1 MNATSGQLAGSSG
14 ADGVSLR
21 PLTSEGVRRIERWF
35 DDPEVRRRLG
45 VRSWIH
51 RELRLISERP
61 GTTFRGMA
69 VLRSYGWVVLDA
81 TSVPV
86 AFIGGD
92 VYDRWVC
99 YHGEGPNGPLLSD
112 EDHRRAMGM
121 GYVVDPGRWGHGFGR
136 AAIRTVIGHSE
147 VRDVETFFCGVEVD
161 NEASKRCA
169 LAAGFHLLDP
179 QPDFEG
185 MLYLR
190 HERDTPSSS

>member
-1 MNATSGQLAGSSG
+1 VSTTSARLARSSEG
-14 ADGVSLR
+14 EGVLLR

-45 VRSWIH
+45 ARSWIH
-51 RELRLISERP
+51 RELRLIAERP

-92 VYDRWVC
+92 VYDRWVR
-99 YHGEGPNGPLLSD
+99 YQGERLTGPLLSD
-112 EDHRRAMGM
+112 EDRRRAMGL

-136 AAIRTVIGHSE
+136 AAICAVIGHSE
-147 VRDVETFFCGVEVD
+147 VRDAETFFCGVEAD

-185 MLYLR
+185 MLYFR
-190 HERDTPSSS
+190 HERDAPSSS